1 MAMSKKPDQ
10 KGPTLCP
17 SICVIVEKIPHHR
30 SKEQWLLG
38 GQKWGGR
45 HSFRAVTLHWSPAGG
60 QISTPCHAKG
70 NLVESIGLS
79 VGCLSVQAKQ
89 FPSSAVHN
97 VCREAVRGHI
107 GSEEASHLFI

>member
-1 MAMSKKPDQ
+1 MCILLNGYEQVKKPDR

-45 HSFRAVTLHWSPAGG
+45 HSFRAVTLH
-60 QISTPCHAKG
+60 
-70 NLVESIGLS
+70 
-79 VGCLSVQAKQ
+79 
-89 FPSSAVHN
+89 
-97 VCREAVRGHI
+97 
-107 GSEEASHLFI
+107 